1 MMNSPEKWVLV
12 LPLKAP
18 MMSANGQRRAHWTG
32 VARAKADTEVIVL
45 AAARKAKLKRVDGLL
60 SVRIIW
66 YAPDARKR
74 DVDSLAVLA
83 KSSLDALKKG
93 NIIDD
98 DHAGII
104 HEVNLGPII
113 IARDN
118 PRIEIHVRRVEAGW
132 GLSDD

>member
-1 MMNSPEKWVLV
+1 
-12 LPLKAP
+12 
-18 MMSANGQRRAHWTG
+18 
-32 VARAKADTEVIVL
+32 VAKAKADTEIIVL
-45 AAARKAKLKRVDGLL
+45 AAARKAKLDRVDGLL

-93 NIIDD
+93 KIIDD
-98 DHAGII
+98 DHAGIV
-104 HEVNLGPII
+104 HEVSLGPII

-118 PRIEIHVRRVEAGW
+118 PRIEIHVRRLEAGW

>member
-1 MMNSPEKWVLV
+1 
-12 LPLKAP
+12 
-18 MMSANGQRRAHWTG
+18 
-32 VARAKADTEVIVL
+32 VAKAKADTEIIVL
-45 AAARKAKLKRVDGLL
+45 AAARKAKLDRVDGLL

-104 HEVNLGPII
+104 HEVKLGPII
-113 IARDN
+113 IARDD

-132 GLSDD
+132 GLSDG

>member
-1 MMNSPEKWVLV
+1 
-12 LPLKAP
+12 
-18 MMSANGQRRAHWTG
+18 MMSTNGQRRAHWTG
-32 VARAKADTEVIVL
+32 VAKAKADTEIIVL
-45 AAARKAKLKRVDGLL
+45 AAARKAKLRHVDGLL

-93 NIIDD
+93 KIIDD
-98 DHAGII
+98 DHAGIV
-104 HEVNLGPII
+104 HEVSLGPII

-118 PRIEIHVRRVEAGW
+118 PRIEIHVRRLEAGW